1 MSLAP
6 RLEVRT
12 TQSLVMTPQLRQA
25 IQLLALSNLEL
36 EAHIG
41 EALEGNPLLELNE
54 GETLVVEPP
63 AAAEGETSADEA
75 MGAGEVALDLD
86 PEVAGTEW
94 ETGEAAAISGAAEWA
109 HDAGPGASGS
119 AAIGNDTDP
128 FDRAAPA
135 ASLADHL
142 LAQLP
147 GRTADAREAVVAAR
161 LIGELDEAGYLSTP
175 LEEVAA
181 DLGVPL
187 AEVERALLLVQDLE
201 PAGVGARSLA
211 ECLALQARE
220 ADRYD
225 PCMARLIDHLDL
237 VAAGD
242 IAQLRR
248 LCEVDDEDL
257 ADMLAELRGYDPK
270 PGHRIGGAEA
280 TPITPDILVRPNGA
294 DGWDIRLND
303 AGLPRLAVNRD
314 YYLQLR
320 GGCADR
326 AARGWLDGRLTEAN
340 WLLRA
345 LDQRQRTILRTAGAI
360 VAHQAEFFRRGVAA
374 MRPLT
379 LREIAEATELHE
391 STVSRVTSNKF
402 LHCARGTFPL
412 RFFFPSGV
420 GGEDAASAASSAA
433 IKAALRTMIEA
444 EAPDAVLSDDT
455 LVARLRAEGFDL
467 ARRTVA
473 KYRESLGIGS
483 SVQRRR
489 QKRLRHYA
497 G

>member
-41 EALEGNPLLELNE
+41 EALESNPLLELGE
-54 GETLVVEPP
+54 GEILTAEPID
-63 AAAEGETSADEA
+63 AHGSAEGGADEA
-75 MGAGEVALDLD
+75 IGSGEMALDID
-86 PEVAGTEW
+86 PEVAGAEY
-94 ETGEAAAISGAAEWA
+94 ETGECVAAGSEWE
-109 HDAGPGASGS
+109 GSMTGASPSLAG
-119 AAIGNDTDP
+119 AGGDEGTRE
-128 FDRAAPA
+128 RAAGSQ
-135 ASLADHL
+135 SLADHL
-142 LAQLP
+142 HAQLP
-147 GRTADAREAVVAAR
+147 GRAADAREAIVAAR
-161 LIGELDEAGYLSTP
+161 IIGELDEAGYLRTA
-175 LEEVAA
+175 LEELAA
-181 DLGVPL
+181 ELGVPT
-187 AEVERALLLVQDLE
+187 AEVERALALVQDLE

-225 PCMARLIDHLDL
+225 PCMARLIDNLEL

-242 IAQLRR
+242 IARLRR

-270 PGHRIGGAEA
+270 PGHQIGGAEA
-280 TPITPDILVRPNGA
+280 APVTPDILVRPGRA
-294 DGWDIRLND
+294 GGWDIRLNE
-303 AGLPRLAVNRD
+303 ASLPRLAINRG
-314 YYLQLR
+314 YYLDLR
-320 GGCADR
+320 GGCADG

-345 LDQRQRTILRTAGAI
+345 LDQRQRTILKTAAAI
-360 VAHQAEFFRRGVAA
+360 VAHQADFFRRGVAA

-379 LREIAEATELHE
+379 LRQIAEATELHE
-391 STVSRVTSNKF
+391 STVSRVTNNKF
-402 LHCARGTFPL
+402 LHCARGTFAL
-412 RFFFPSGV
+412 RYFFPSGV
-420 GGEDAASAASSAA
+420 GAREEGTAASSAA
-433 IKAALRTMIEA
+433 IKASLRAMIDA
-444 EAPDAVLSDDT
+444 ESPAAILSDDT
-455 LVARLRAEGFDL
+455 LMARLKDEGFDL

-489 QKRLRHYA
+489 QKRLRDYV